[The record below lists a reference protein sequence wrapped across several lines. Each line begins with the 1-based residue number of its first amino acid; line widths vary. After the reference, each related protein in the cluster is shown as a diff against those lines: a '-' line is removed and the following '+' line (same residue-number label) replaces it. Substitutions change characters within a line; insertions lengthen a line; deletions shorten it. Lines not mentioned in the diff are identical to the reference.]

1 MSLHDAVAVSAG
13 VVAGALADSD
23 RRSVFAAVQ
32 LGAAHVADVA
42 TVSGL
47 SVAQVG
53 KALGKLVDVGLV
65 TVANG
70 RLTIAA
76 AVFQQAA
83 RAALARPSVSEH
95 DSLPVA
101 DRKVMNAFVVDGRLQ
116 SIPSSPGKRLVI
128 LDWLAQLFEPGRYY
142 SEAMVNLTL
151 GQRHADTAA
160 LRRYLVDEGLLDR
173 EAGVYWRS
181 GGSVVNESTICSST
195 PTAPRRTRT
204 TTHSVWLETRPSTRF
219 GLRTAVPPGPII
231 QTRTASRARCRWRP
245 SMRRGGWWEIRSDGG
260 RTTSRCISRWR
271 WGGHGRAG
279 RPSSSSRDTIRSLA
293 IRTRRAS
300 RGG

>member
-1 MSLHDAVAVSAG
+1 MSLHDAVAASAG

-53 KALGKLVDVGLV
+53 KALGKLVDVGV
-65 TVANG
+65 ITVDGG

-76 AVFQQAA
+76 DVFQQAA

-95 DSLPVA
+95 DALPSA

-128 LDWLAQLFEPGRYY
+128 LNWLAQLFEPGAHY

-151 GQRHADTAA
+151 SQQHADTAA
-160 LRRYLVDEGLLDR
+160 LRRYLVDEGFLDR
-173 EAGVYWRS
+173 ESGVYWRS
-181 GGSVVNESTICSST
+181 GGRVANESSS
-195 PTAPRRTRT
+195 
-204 TTHSVWLETRPSTRF
+204 
-219 GLRTAVPPGPII
+219 
-231 QTRTASRARCRWRP
+231 
-245 SMRRGGWWEIRSDGG
+245 
-260 RTTSRCISRWR
+260 
-271 WGGHGRAG
+271 
-279 RPSSSSRDTIRSLA
+279 
-293 IRTRRAS
+293 
-300 RGG
+300 